1 MFGSWEEVADQI
13 TVLVAGFDPDAIEAA
28 SVVALFEVLN
38 DSARKLNS
46 VMTLLAR
53 RVDEVQQWKRLGY
66 ASAPEYLAAK
76 SGTSVGAARDVLATS
91 NKVTELPVVED
102 ALRSGRLSG
111 AQATLVADA
120 AAVAPAEQSKLVNHA
135 QRSSL
140 RELKSE
146 CLRTKAGA
154 DTDREATH
162 RRIHQHRRL
171 RTWVDAEGAWNLQAR
186 GTVAD
191 GSRIQTMLDP
201 LIDREFNAARTE
213 GRREERE
220 AYAFDVLVKALD
232 QPPVEKKGQGRVR
245 HLGLIRADLTALQ
258 RGRTVDEELCEI
270 TGLGPIPVA
279 TARELL
285 GDAVLKLVITKG
297 TDVVHVTHLG
307 RAPTTAQA
315 VALLFQQP
323 LCTVEGCYRTRVE
336 IDHRIDWATTHH
348 TRLDECDPL
357 CHHHHAQKT
366 RHRWALIHGTGKRAM
381 VPPTDP
387 RHPNHTSRP
396 PPG

>member
-1 MFGSWEEVADQI
+1 VFELLDEIERLS
-13 TVLVAGFDPDAIEAA
+13 AGCKI
-28 SVVALFEVLN
+28 
-38 DSARKLNS
+38 R
-46 VMTLLAR
+46 LAR
-53 RVDEVQQWKRLGY
+53 RVDQVQQWKRLGY
-66 ASAPEYLAAK
+66 ASPAEYLAAK

-102 ALRSGRLSG
+102 ALRTGRLSG

-120 AAVAPAEQSKLVNHA
+120 AAVAPAEQSKLINDA

-140 RELKSE
+140 RELKPE

-162 RRIHQHRRL
+162 RRIHSGRSL

-232 QPPVEKKGQGRVR
+232 QPPATETRQKRQGRVR

-258 RGRTVDEELCEI
+258 RGHAVDGELCEI

-336 IDHRIDWATTHH
+336 IDHRLDWATTHH

-366 RHRWALIHGTGKRAM
+366 RHRWALIDGTGKRAM

-387 RHPNHTSRP
+387 RHPKHTSRP
-396 PPG
+396 PPDG